1 MKLHFSRKL
10 LGIPY
15 AVFLIFFVI
24 IPMLVIL
31 FYAFTD
37 KEMHLSFGNFIQ
49 FFSDPTKLSTIVY
62 SLVIAFITT
71 AVCLL
76 IAYPVAYILARSKMK
91 KKFVILLL
99 FVTPMWINFVLRI
112 NAIRELL
119 AWIGLLG
126 EANYFN
132 TIFGMV
138 YDFLPFMILPLYT
151 TMLKIDESLY
161 EASADLGGGAFT
173 TFTRVTLPL
182 SMPGVASGI
191 TMVFLPSMT
200 NYVVSDMLGNSKVT
214 IIGKF
219 IYEYFGT
226 NWHMGS
232 MVALVLLIVVF
243 LSTWLTGGFR
253 EDETVRGQICEQKS
267 SCNQMYQGSVYRDR
281 APSAVCSHSAAR
293 RLQLHRHRRHRN
305 FGRIFL

>member
-1 MKLHFSRKL
+1 MRLRFSRKA

-15 AVFLIFFVI
+15 AVFLLFFVI
-24 IPMLVIL
+24 LPMLIIL

-37 KEMHLSFGNFIQ
+37 KEMHFSFENFIR

-62 SLVIAFITT
+62 SLVIALITT

-76 IAYPVAYILARSKMK
+76 LAYPVAYILARSKMK
-91 KKFVILLL
+91 KKFVLLLL
-99 FVTPMWINFVLRI
+99 FVTPMWINFVLRV

-119 AWIGLLG
+119 NWMGLLG

-151 TMLKIDESLY
+151 TLLKIDESLY

-182 SMPGVASGI
+182 SMPGIASGI

-243 LSTWLTGGFR
+243 LSTWLTGGYK
-253 EDETVRGQICEQKS
+253 EEENSVRGA
-267 SCNQMYQGSVYRDR
+267 N
-281 APSAVCSHSAAR
+281 
-293 RLQLHRHRRHRN
+293 L
-305 FGRIFL
+305 

>member
-1 MKLHFSRKL
+1 MRLSFSRKM
-10 LGIPY
+10 LGVPY
-15 AVFLIFFVI
+15 AVFLLFFVI

-37 KEMHLSFGNFIQ
+37 KEMHLSFENFIR

-62 SLVIAFITT
+62 SLVIGLITT
-71 AVCLL
+71 VVCLV

-99 FVTPMWINFVLRI
+99 FVTPMWINFVLRV

-119 AWIGLLG
+119 NWMGLLG

-151 TMLKIDESLY
+151 TLLKIDESLY
-161 EASADLGGGAFT
+161 EASADLGGNAFIAFT
-173 TFTRVTLPL
+173 RITLPL
-182 SMPGVASGI
+182 SMPGIASGI

-232 MVALVLLIVVF
+232 MVALVLLIVVL
-243 LSTWLTGGFR
+243 LSTWLTGGLK
-253 EDETVRGQICEQKS
+253 EENDARG
-267 SCNQMYQGSVYRDR
+267 
-281 APSAVCSHSAAR
+281 AA
-293 RLQLHRHRRHRN
+293 L
-305 FGRIFL
+305 

>member
-1 MKLHFSRKL
+1 MRLRFSRKT

-15 AVFLIFFVI
+15 AVFLLFFVI
-24 IPMLVIL
+24 IPMLVII

-37 KEMHLSFGNFIQ
+37 KEMHISFENFIR

-62 SLVIAFITT
+62 SLVIALITT

-99 FVTPMWINFVLRI
+99 FVTPMWINFVLRV

-119 AWIGLLG
+119 NWIGLLG

-151 TMLKIDESLY
+151 TLLKIDESLY
-161 EASADLGGGAFT
+161 EASADLGGNTFT
-173 TFTRVTLPL
+173 TFTRITLPL
-182 SMPGVASGI
+182 SMPGIASGI

-232 MVALVLLIVVF
+232 MVALILLIVVF
-243 LSTWLTGGFR
+243 LSTWLTGGFK
-253 EDETVRGQICEQKS
+253 EET
-267 SCNQMYQGSVYRDR
+267 
-281 APSAVCSHSAAR
+281 AAR
-293 RLQLHRHRRHRN
+293 GTNNL
-305 FGRIFL
+305 

>member
-1 MKLHFSRKL
+1 MRLRFSRKA

-15 AVFLIFFVI
+15 AVFLLFFVI
-24 IPMLVIL
+24 LPMLIIL

-37 KEMHLSFGNFIQ
+37 KEMHFSFGNFIR

-62 SLVIAFITT
+62 SLVIALITT

-76 IAYPVAYILARSKMK
+76 LAYPVAYILARSKMK
-91 KKFVILLL
+91 KKFVLLLL
-99 FVTPMWINFVLRI
+99 FVTPMWINFVLRV

-119 AWIGLLG
+119 NWMGLLG

-151 TMLKIDESLY
+151 TLLKIDESLY

-182 SMPGVASGI
+182 SMPGIASGI

-243 LSTWLTGGFR
+243 LSTWLTGGFK
-253 EDETVRGQICEQKS
+253 EEENSVRGA
-267 SCNQMYQGSVYRDR
+267 N
-281 APSAVCSHSAAR
+281 
-293 RLQLHRHRRHRN
+293 L
-305 FGRIFL
+305 